1 MHQRRKWQPSP
12 IFLPRESQ
20 GQRSLVGCQLCPPGY
35 ISPGNHPNKSPSHLE
50 LSGLDIL
57 QPSWA
62 RLPPYSPT
70 GRANHL
76 LYLPS
81 PKRVPTRTFAVIAPL
96 PFCQDHSSPDQP
108 LLPVKAVPPT
118 RSQACQSIPIQ
129 PLLTSSLQASPPLR

>member
-1 MHQRRKWQPSP
+1 MPRPCLPSP
-12 IFLPRESQ
+12 
-20 GQRSLVGCQLCPPGY
+20 LCSPPSARGMGFHPPGY